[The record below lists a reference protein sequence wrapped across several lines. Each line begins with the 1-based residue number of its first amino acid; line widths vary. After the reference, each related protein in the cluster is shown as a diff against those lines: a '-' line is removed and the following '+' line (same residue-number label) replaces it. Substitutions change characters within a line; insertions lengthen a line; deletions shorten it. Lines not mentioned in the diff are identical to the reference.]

1 MFFLVLSI
9 IVCVNSVKAIDD
21 NFVYHKF
28 ANADLGDDLFVVRP
42 TRSVTENP
50 KPTLNDSGNKKTFE
64 DFATKLKVLQ
74 NSLKNVQSASKSKFF
89 HLFFGIGIFQ
99 SIGDFCHYSR
109 NLREVNDDD
118 SKT

>member
-50 KPTLNDSGNKKTFE
+50 KPTLNNSGNKKTFE

-89 HLFFGIGIFQ
+89 IFFLELEF
-99 SIGDFCHYSR
+99 FRVLKFR
-109 NLREVNDDD
+109 NLREIIDDD
-118 SKT
+118 SET

>member
-50 KPTLNDSGNKKTFE
+50 KPTLNSSGNKKTFE
-64 DFATKLKVLQ
+64 DFASKLKVLQ
-74 NSLKNVQSASKSKFF
+74 NSLKNVQSASKSKFII
-89 HLFFGIGIFQ
+89 FFFFRIGIFQ
-99 SIGDFCHYSR
+99 SIEISDF
-109 NLREVNDDD
+109 
-118 SKT
+118 T

>member
-28 ANADLGDDLFVVRP
+28 ANANLGDDLFVVRP

-50 KPTLNDSGNKKTFE
+50 KPTLNSSGNKKTFE
-64 DFATKLKVLQ
+64 DFATKLKALQ
-74 NSLKNVQSASKSKFF
+74 NSLKNVQSASKSKFI
-89 HLFFGIGIFQ
+89 GIGIFQ